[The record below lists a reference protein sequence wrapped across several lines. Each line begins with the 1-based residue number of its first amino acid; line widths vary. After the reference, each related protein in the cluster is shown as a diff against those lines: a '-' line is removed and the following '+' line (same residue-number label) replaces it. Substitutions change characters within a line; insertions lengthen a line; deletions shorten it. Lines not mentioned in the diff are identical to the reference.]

1 MLCMMMFAT
10 LHEAGLKSLYWW
22 CDKCPSLHHIPDDEI
37 KKMRFAALS
46 MAEGVMPQHK
56 TVQ

>member
-1 MLCMMMFAT
+1 MMMFAT